1 MSSGPTPRGRLVAGP
16 SALSGD
22 ARRFVLL
29 TQRIAAMEFKLR
41 FFDSI
46 LGYFWSLAR
55 PLMLFGV
62 LFVIFTQFV
71 DFGDAPYY
79 AVFLLFGI
87 VVYTF
92 IAESVSGSVS
102 SVVDKE
108 NLVRKIHF
116 PRLVVPMSVV
126 LTAVFS
132 LVLNLIVV
140 FIFGLAQGVPIR
152 WSWLEL
158 PFLVAI
164 VIVLAAGF
172 SMLVSAL
179 YVRMRD
185 IRPISDVALQLT
197 FYASPILYPLD
208 RVDPKVQKVML
219 ALNPFAAVLQ
229 QARHAVI
236 DPSVPTAAEA
246 IGGWPRLFIPAAIVV
261 GVFLWGFWV
270 FNRAA
275 PHIAEDL

>member
-116 PRLVVPMSVV
+116 PRLVIPMSVV
-126 LTAVFS
+126 LTAMFS
-132 LVLNLIVV
+132 LALNLIVV
-140 FIFGLAQGVPIR
+140 LVFALAQGVRPR
-152 WSWLEL
+152 WTWLEL
-158 PFLVAI
+158 PILLA
-164 VIVLAAGF
+164 VIVVMTAGF

-185 IRPISDVALQLT
+185 MRPISDVALQVT
-197 FYASPILYPLD
+197 FYASPILYPLE
-208 RVDPKVQKVML
+208 RAEPQVQKLILMFNPL
-219 ALNPFAAVLQ
+219 ATVLQ
-229 QARHAVI
+229 QSRHALI
-236 DPSVPTAAEA
+236 DPGAPSAATA
-246 IGGWPRLFIPAAIVV
+246 IGGAPRLLVPAAIVL
-261 GVFLWGFWV
+261 GVFAVGFIV

-275 PHIAEDL
+275 PRIAEDL